1 MKRNDVLS
9 TFNEISDNDL
19 SLCIAYVCWIV
30 CFYTFVDSVALKH
43 YSSAPS
49 KSANISS
56 GKVNDTSIFR
66 KQH

>member
-1 MKRNDVLS
+1 MCVL
-9 TFNEISDNDL
+9 NR
-19 SLCIAYVCWIV
+19 V
-30 CFYTFVDSVALKH
+30 FYTSADSVGLKH

-49 KSANISS
+49 TSANISS